1 MFYIVLKSST
11 KHARLHT
18 TLKLFALHLG
28 TPLPSILYSRFKNLI
43 IPTSRRR
50 TQDVYHP
57 IKCFFMSIDALMTSR
72 LLVNKQEHV
81 CDIRHVTAAAVVR
94 HRGLVLMTSCFRAQI
109 IYSSSSL
116 DSLSAC
122 SSQLSHWLTCSDKQ

>member
-28 TPLPSILYSRFKNLI
+28 TPLPSILYSRFKKLI

-50 TQDVYHP
+50 TQDVYPP

-94 HRGLVLMTSCFRAQI
+94 HRGSADDVMLSRANYLFVVVTGFALSMLQPVKPLVDLQ
-109 IYSSSSL
+109 
-116 DSLSAC
+116 
-122 SSQLSHWLTCSDKQ
+122 